1 MAAHEHRP
9 LAGHAI
15 MSKDESL
22 VNQKLAGKGG
32 LPLKRSTPFLYTVGG
47 LQKFGTDPASRGKG
61 DIMIELKEVSKSYD
75 GVRKAVDQLT
85 LDIRDGEIFGFLGP
99 NGAGKTTT
107 LKLITGLLSL
117 DQGSISVNGFDI
129 EKEGLEAKKRLAFVP
144 DNPDTF
150 QRLKGIEYLR
160 FIADIYGVDQNLRQE
175 RVEALTRRFGIHDVL
190 NQMIKTYS
198 HGMKQKIILCGA
210 LLHDPENWI
219 LDEPMTGL
227 DPASSFELKQLM
239 REHADK
245 GKTVLFST
253 HVLEVA
259 EKVCDRLSVIEKG
272 KLLFVGSMDQLKAR
286 YADDASLE
294 SLFLRLVREG
304 DQEAALAAEAW

>member
-1 MAAHEHRP
+1 
-9 LAGHAI
+9 
-15 MSKDESL
+15 
-22 VNQKLAGKGG
+22 
-32 LPLKRSTPFLYTVGG
+32 
-47 LQKFGTDPASRGKG
+47 
-61 DIMIELKEVSKSYD
+61 MIELKEVSKSYD

-160 FIADIYGVDQNLRQE
+160 FIADIYGVDQTLRQE
-175 RVEALTRRFGIHDVL
+175 RVEALTQRFGIHDVL

-227 DPASSFELKQLM
+227 DSASSFELKQLM

-259 EKVCDRLSVIEKG
+259 EKVCDRLSVIDNG

>member
-1 MAAHEHRP
+1 MAAHDHRP

-15 MSKDESL
+15 MSKEESL
-22 VNQKLAGKGG
+22 VNQKRAWKGG
-32 LPLKRSTPFLYTVGG
+32 LTLKRSRPFLYTVGG
-47 LQKFGTDPASRGKG
+47 LQKFETDPASRGKG

-75 GVRKAVDQLT
+75 EVRKAVDQLT

-160 FIADIYGVDQNLRQE
+160 FIADVYGVDQTLRQQ
-175 RVEALTRRFGIHDVL
+175 RVETLTRRFGIHDVR

-219 LDEPMTGL
+219 LDEPMPGL
-227 DPASSFELKQLM
+227 DPASSFELKQRN
-239 REHADK
+239 REQADWV
-245 GKTVLFST
+245 KTVLFYI
-253 HVLEVA
+253 H
-259 EKVCDRLSVIEKG
+259 
-272 KLLFVGSMDQLKAR
+272 
-286 YADDASLE
+286 
-294 SLFLRLVREG
+294 FL
-304 DQEAALAAEAW
+304 